1 MEKRNKCKVL
11 VGLFDGTSQ
20 LLRSASTEKTVMDT
34 TGGNAEAQARNSTL
48 TLIEMEDFGDVL
60 LLDYRQFRKT
70 KKCGAPG
77 RYDMRVVDD
86 LLHCIRSAMP
96 FRWSGKTNGAL
107 SPLNLHMQAV

>member
-34 TGGNAEAQARNSTL
+34 TGGNAEAQSSKKFYL

-60 LLDYRQFRKT
+60 LV
-70 KKCGAPG
+70 P
-77 RYDMRVVDD
+77 
-86 LLHCIRSAMP
+86 
-96 FRWSGKTNGAL
+96 
-107 SPLNLHMQAV
+107 